1 MKRNLSSLEILVI
14 LHLTLFVK
22 AKTYSF
28 NKLSKLQ
35 FMRRI
40 LSLYIFSFIVAIGLN
55 GCNCYDRHVAE
66 ILDEIARSG
75 VDTSLSGIVSYE
87 WDRMY
92 VIGPY
97 QSFECS
103 IVKGIPN
110 TLNKNFVSYSEV
122 GSKTISDLGIKRAS
136 VYRPE
141 SVIPFKDEGPMII
154 DFANDKRP
162 IFDGDR
168 SFNKLNKWVEELESS
183 TWLSSTA

>member
-14 LHLTLFVK
+14 LHHNFR
-22 AKTYSF
+22 
-28 NKLSKLQ
+28 KLQ

-110 TLNKNFVSYSEV
+110 TLNKNFVSCSEV

-141 SVIPFKDEGPMII
+141 SVISFKDEEPMII
-154 DFANDKRP
+154 DFANDKIP

-168 SFNKLNKWVEELESS
+168 SFNKLNKWVEDNLKYPVIFRLETNIDSK
-183 TWLSSTA
+183 

>member
-14 LHLTLFVK
+14 LHHNFR
-22 AKTYSF
+22 
-28 NKLSKLQ
+28 KLQ

-40 LSLYIFSFIVAIGLN
+40 LSVYIFSFIVAIGLN
-55 GCNCYDRHVAE
+55 GCNSYDRHVAE

-87 WDRMY
+87 WD
-92 VIGPY
+92 
-97 QSFECS
+97 
-103 IVKGIPN
+103 
-110 TLNKNFVSYSEV
+110 
-122 GSKTISDLGIKRAS
+122 
-136 VYRPE
+136 YRPE

-168 SFNKLNKWVEELESS
+168 SFNKLNKWVEELESFP
-183 TWLSSTA
+183 WLSSTA

>member
-14 LHLTLFVK
+14 LHHNFR
-22 AKTYSF
+22 
-28 NKLSKLQ
+28 KLQ

-87 WDRMY
+87 W
-92 VIGPY
+92 
-97 QSFECS
+97 
-103 IVKGIPN
+103 KGIPN
-110 TLNKNFVSYSEV
+110 TLNKNFVSCSEV

-168 SFNKLNKWVEELESS
+168 SFNKLNKWVEELESFP
-183 TWLSSTA
+183 WLSSTA

>member
-1 MKRNLSSLEILVI
+1 MNRSLFAIL
-14 LHLTLFVK
+14 LTIPLFGCME
-22 AKTYSF
+22 A
-28 NKLSKLQ
+28 LQ
-35 FMRRI
+35 
-40 LSLYIFSFIVAIGLN
+40 
-55 GCNCYDRHVAE
+55 
-66 ILDEIARSG
+66 ILDEIASSG

-110 TLNKNFVSYSEV
+110 THNKNFVSCSEV

-162 IFDGDR
+162 IFDGDGIQGR
-168 SFNKLNKWVEELESS
+168 VTVISS
-183 TWLSSTA
+183 HFPS